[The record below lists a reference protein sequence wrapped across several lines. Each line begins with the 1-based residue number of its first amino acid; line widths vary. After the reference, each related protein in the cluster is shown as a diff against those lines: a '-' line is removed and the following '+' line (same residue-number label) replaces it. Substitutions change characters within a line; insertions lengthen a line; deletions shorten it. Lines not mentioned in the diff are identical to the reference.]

1 MKNNESFSRK
11 ELTIIYHSLNDT
23 LTMISKMEYVS
34 EEDKRILRN
43 NIRDVAYKVATKLE
57 EMEDED
63 DCY

>member
-23 LTMISKMEYVS
+23 LSMISKMEYVS
-34 EEDKRILRN
+34 EEDKRILRT

-63 DCY
+63 DSY